1 MHADVKADEADK
13 TDAELAASLSRG
25 HEIAEKLQ
33 MVHEND
39 AGDLIKDLDQVQ
51 VSGLHG
57 HKIDQVND
65 HSHGNRI
72 LDLKL
77 EP

>member
-39 AGDLIKDLDQVQ
+39 AGDLIKDLD
-51 VSGLHG
+51 
-57 HKIDQVND
+57 
-65 HSHGNRI
+65 
-72 LDLKL
+72 
-77 EP
+77 